1 VTYSTPGSY
10 VASFTVTDNGGLTSP
25 AATRTITVVNGDF
38 SIAATPASLT
48 IGRGG
53 NGSYTVTI
61 AGPGFAGTVNLS
73 VGGLPKFANPKFNP
87 ISVVNSGTS
96 VLTVN
101 TNRNVA
107 AGTYALTITA
117 TSGSRVHSANVTL
130 IIQ

>member
-1 VTYSTPGSY
+1 VDAYLQD
-10 VASFTVTDNGGLTSP
+10 VREL
-25 AATRTITVVNGDF
+25 VVSGDF
-38 SIAATPASLT
+38 SISATPTSLT

-61 AGPGFAGTVNLS
+61 AGSGFAGTVNLS
-73 VGGLPKFANPKFNP
+73 VSGLPKFANPKFNP

-96 VLTVN
+96 VLTMN

-107 AGTYALTITA
+107 VGTYTLTITA